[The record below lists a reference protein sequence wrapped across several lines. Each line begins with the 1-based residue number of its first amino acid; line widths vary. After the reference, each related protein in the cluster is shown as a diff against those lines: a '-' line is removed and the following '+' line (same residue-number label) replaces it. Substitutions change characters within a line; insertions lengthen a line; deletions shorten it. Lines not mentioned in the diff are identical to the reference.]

1 MLAVI
6 PIRTRYV
13 IKQNLKL
20 TESREKYGSQ
30 CLLM

>member
-6 PIRTRYV
+6 LIQIRYV
-13 IKQNLKL
+13 IKQNRKI

>member
-6 PIRTRYV
+6 LIQTRYV
-13 IKQNLKL
+13 IKQNSKI

-30 CLLM
+30 CLLK